1 MGAKIF
7 AVITVISITLLCIF
21 NTAAVNQRIDELV
34 AEVEASEDAD
44 SARAVREKYDRY
56 ERLISI
62 TVNHEDLTAINED
75 LCEILGLLSI
85 GDKEG
90 AKVTKSRLLGAF
102 EHLRRLCNLNVDS
115 VI

>member
-21 NTAAVNQRIDELV
+21 NTAAVNRRIDELV
-34 AEVEASEDAD
+34 ADIEASSDAD

-62 TVNHEDLTAINED
+62 TVSHEDLMAIED
-75 LCEILGLLSI
+75 LLAEYESETES
-85 GDKEG
+85 DPEA
-90 AKVTKSRLLGAF
+90 AKITKSRLLGAF

-115 VI
+115 VL

>member
-7 AVITVISITLLCIF
+7 AVITVITILTICIF
-21 NTAAVNQRIDELV
+21 NINAVNKRIDELTFDI
-34 AEVEASEDAD
+34 EASESKDD
-44 SARAVREKYDRY
+44 ARAIREKYQRY

-62 TVNHEDLTAINED
+62 TVSHEVLMAIEDLLAEYEGET
-75 LCEILGLLSI
+75 EI
-85 GDKEG
+85 DPEE
-90 AKVTKSRLLGAF
+90 AKITKSRLLGAF

>member
-7 AVITVISITLLCIF
+7 AVITVIAIALLCIF
-21 NTAAVNQRIDELV
+21 NTAAVNRRIDEL
-34 AEVEASEDAD
+34 AADIEASVDAD

-62 TVNHEDLTAINED
+62 TVSHEDLMAIED
-75 LCEILGLLSI
+75 LLAEYESETEI
-85 GDKEG
+85 DPEG
-90 AKVTKSRLLGAF
+90 AKITKSRLLGAF

>member
-7 AVITVISITLLCIF
+7 AVVTIISIVALCIF
-21 NTAAVNQRIDELV
+21 NTMAVNKRIDELMTDI
-34 AEVEASEDAD
+34 EASDDRGDA
-44 SARAVREKYDRY
+44 AAVREKYQRY

-62 TVNHEDLTAINED
+62 TVSHEDLMAIED
-75 LCEILGLLSI
+75 LLAEYEAEMEADAEGTEI
-85 GDKEG
+85 
-90 AKVTKSRLLGAF
+90 TKSRLLGAF

>member
-44 SARAVREKYDRY
+44 SARAVRGKYDRY

-62 TVNHEDLTAINED
+62 TVSHEDLMAIED
-75 LCEILGLLSI
+75 LLAQYEAEA
-85 GDKEG
+85 DADPEG
-90 AKVTKSRLLGAF
+90 ARITKSRLLGAF

>member
-7 AVITVISITLLCIF
+7 AAVTIISIVALCIF
-21 NTAAVNQRIDELV
+21 NTMAVNKRIDELMTDI
-34 AEVEASEDAD
+34 EASEDRGD
-44 SARAVREKYDRY
+44 ARAIREKYQRY

-62 TVNHEDLTAINED
+62 TVSHEDLMAIED
-75 LCEILGLLSI
+75 LLAEYESETEI
-85 GDKEG
+85 DPEG
-90 AKVTKSRLLGAF
+90 AKITKSRLLGAF